1 MPMSNDIKRMKET
14 LREARR
20 YVKTHPQVTL
30 DAISSVSEE
39 LRVTPTPLAAR
50 LTEMLSVAAKFI
62 QVEPLMCSWYL
73 YGAAFELSALEG
85 RL

>member
-1 MPMSNDIKRMKET
+1 MRDDIKRMTAT

-30 DAISSVSEE
+30 DAIGSVRNE
-39 LRVTPTPLAAR
+39 LWLTPTPLADR
-50 LTEMLSVAAKFI
+50 FSDMLAVAAKFI
-62 QVEPLMCSWYL
+62 MVEPEICKSYM
-73 YGAAFELSALEG
+73 YGVAFELSALEG